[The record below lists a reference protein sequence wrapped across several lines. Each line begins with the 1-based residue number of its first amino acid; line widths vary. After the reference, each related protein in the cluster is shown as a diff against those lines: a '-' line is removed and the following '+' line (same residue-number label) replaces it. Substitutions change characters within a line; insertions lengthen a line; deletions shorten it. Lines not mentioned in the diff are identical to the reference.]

1 MRLVLLDRDGVLN
14 VDRED
19 SVKTPGEL
27 VMLPG
32 AAEAVDRTLQRLPE
46 LRDVGADFPS
56 PERFDEIGWKHLD
69 FALLWLHGSGERRE
83 EAARRPRSTAAG
95 TCSRRRDSA
104 T

>member
-32 AAEAVDRTLQRLPE
+32 AAA
-46 LRDVGADFPS
+46 
-56 PERFDEIGWKHLD
+56 
-69 FALLWLHGSGERRE
+69 
-83 EAARRPRSTAAG
+83 
-95 TCSRRRDSA
+95 
-104 T
+104 